1 MAGWQYAKLPFYPK
15 KMKQLNVSA
24 LPPRNLIIYPTLSK
38 KCFHI
43 SHIFKKVSVTSS
55 SVVSPITDQ
64 VIQTDLKYL

>member
-1 MAGWQYAKLPFYPK
+1 MAGWQDAKLPFYPK

-24 LPPRNLIIYPTLSK
+24 PPPPQYLIIYPTLSK

-55 SVVSPITDQ
+55 SVVSSVTDQ
-64 VIQTDLKYL
+64 VIQTDLK